1 MVGVLI
7 VSHGPL
13 AKALISSV
21 QMILGNLPRVKGI
34 SIWPRESP
42 REVKDRI
49 RKRMREVQD
58 GDGVIILTDLLGG
71 TPTNLSLSFL
81 ENEKA
86 EVITGVN
93 LPMLL
98 TIMSY
103 RKEKSLEKICS
114 LVRKAGRKSIL
125 LAKKIARNDAGKM
138 KALKKR
144 TEIPG
149 EELSGS
155 SIVLQ
160 GFPLWEESR

>member
-21 QMILGNLPRVKGI
+21 QIILGNLPKVKGI
-34 SIWPRESP
+34 SIWPRERPS
-42 REVKDRI
+42 EVKDRI
-49 RKRMREVQD
+49 KKRMQEVQD

-71 TPTNLSLSFL
+71 TPTNLSLSSV

-103 RKEKSLEKICS
+103 RKGKSLEKICS
-114 LVRKAGRKSIL
+114 FVRKAGRKSIL
-125 LAKKIARNDAGKM
+125 LAKNIARCNESKI
-138 KALKKR
+138 KAVKKR
-144 TEIPG
+144 TGTSG
-149 EELSGS
+149 EELSEP
-155 SIVLQ
+155 SIGRK
-160 GFPLWEESR
+160 GFPLRGESR